1 MFNIH
6 RFREVGVTINVNT
19 KGDNKLNN
27 LSKLIESLDKQT
39 NSVKSKMSNLKIN
52 IDTKQL
58 EKTPDLLG
66 RVEKGFRSLS
76 LVRLT
81 YLANGVRRV
90 TSNLVDMVENAAG
103 YEESLNLYRM
113 ALGQYVDAARTW
125 SGELTDKLLIDET
138 ELMQSAGTFYNLA
151 RGLGVVSDNAYTMS
165 KALTQLTYDMSSY
178 LNISVEA
185 ANAKIQ
191 SAMSGQARAIQGVG
205 VAIQAASLQELAY
218 SLGIKKS
225 VSEMTQAEKTY
236 LRYIQLMK
244 STTHMQGDLART
256 MITPANSIRILKTQI
271 HLLGRA
277 IGQVLTPIIMNAI
290 PWIMAFTDALTRLA
304 TWLANKLGYKIADV
318 DYSTAFIDGAD
329 AVEDYGN
336 AVQKAGNK
344 VKRSLAPFDELNVV
358 TSTSGGSGGGLNDT
372 ILDDLKKYVDSY
384 DMLAGYTDEL
394 KKKAQQ
400 LKKPAEKIL
409 KILASVLGASVIG
422 KAVVGIAK
430 IIKSVGDFTK
440 KVKDLKIVKTV
451 SDYFKK
457 GAGNVKTFVDALK
470 NGSTL
475 AGAFKTAFGTL
486 GGIITGIGAAL
497 GSFFAT
503 SNSIGDALE
512 GTKNWNIALGEAVG
526 WTSAFA
532 AAAGLLIGPVGV
544 IAAIGGGIAGA
555 AYEYGKFKDAER
567 EAANQLKVHKD
578 MYDGYGVSVED
589 LGKKLLNSYK
599 YIGGEVDKI
608 DTYKQKYDESKT
620 SVDNARDA
628 LDLFIQ
634 SIGLQDDAMSKTQWT
649 EYNTRYEQLRDAINE
664 TAEANK
670 LYGTN
675 LIKTYGRISGASA
688 ESTASQIADY
698 KALVSAQSG
707 MELEYLE
714 REKKINES
722 YLTGK
727 ISASEYHEQMFNLKK
742 EYGLIANDAGAAAGV
757 IDSFNDK
764 ITDIDYT
771 NLTSG
776 ELKKYFEEIKTGSS
790 DAISKLEDMRKKV
803 SEGYDSEISYWQ
815 QRVDN
820 YKSFGSEMTDD
831 MKKHLAEAE
840 GNVEKYK
847 TLQDTATKSFNTA
860 ITDISQQTK
869 DTMVLIY
876 ADLIKNGAD
885 TSKEFEGVV
894 GEVEETLK
902 SLSETDLS
910 EGGKES
916 LLTYLAG
923 VSGQLNST
931 QFRTKYLKVWDVIGK
946 DGMNE
951 VAKAIEKGK
960 IPLADSTFDTF
971 TEFGKAWNKW
981 KVNEFPTVNENIR
994 KSMGTVGKSV
1004 VEGYEQ
1010 GMKEKFSKE
1019 EWNTVTSKI
1028 GKDSVNK
1035 TREILDS
1042 HSPSRVFASLGRD
1055 TVEGYALGIKDAAP
1069 RATNAVK
1076 KLAED
1081 SVKAMDNVKLSLNID
1096 TNVEKSFNSI
1106 LDKVQKFCNKWTS
1119 AINTLVKNM
1128 KNTMNG
1134 VTINADGK
1142 VSYTKMP
1149 TVTVSKFEDGGY
1161 PTSGELFFANENGR
1175 AEFITS
1181 IGNKTAVANQDQMV
1195 QALTN
1200 AIMAGFAMTAPRS
1213 ESKQPI
1219 NVNIGD
1225 RQVYNGVVDYQNRQS
1240 DRYGTTTTLNI

>member
-19 KGDNKLNN
+19 KGDNKLSN

-90 TSNLVDMVENAAG
+90 TSSLVDMVENAAG

-113 ALGQYVDAARTW
+113 ALGQYVDEARVW

-151 RGLGVVSDNAYTMS
+151 RGLGVASDNAYTMS
-165 KALTQLTYDMSSY
+165 RALTQLTYDMSSY

-185 ANAKIQ
+185 ANTKIQ

-205 VAIQAASLQELAY
+205 VAIQVASLQELAY

-236 LRYIQLMK
+236 LRYIQLMR

-329 AVEDYGN
+329 AVEDYGD

-358 TSTSGGSGGGLNDT
+358 TSTSGGSGGGLDDT
-372 ILDDLKKYVDSY
+372 ILDDLKKYVNSY

-409 KILASVLGASVIG
+409 KLLASVLGASVIG

-430 IIKSVGDFTK
+430 IIKSVGNFTK
-440 KVKDLKIVKTV
+440 KVKDLKIIKTIT
-451 SDYFKK
+451 DYFTK
-457 GAGNVKTFVDALK
+457 GAASIKLFMTSLSSGASLADSFLLAF
-470 NGSTL
+470 GSVGTVI
-475 AGAFKTAFGTL
+475 AGAT
-486 GGIITGIGAAL
+486 
-497 GSFFAT
+497 FAI
-503 SNSIGDALE
+503 SEFVIVGNSIGDALH
-512 GTKNWNIALGEAVG
+512 GVKSWNQALGETVGVTAALAV
-526 WTSAFA
+526 
-532 AAAGLLIGPVGV
+532 AAGLLIGP
-544 IAAIGGGIAGA
+544 AGA
-555 AYEYGKFKDAER
+555 ITVLAAGALAAGVEVGKFKAEEEQLAQNLEVRKVLYDGVGTSFKHITNAVIDSQKAMQDSASHLDDYKQRYEASRASVDETKQALEDLTTTIGNQNSAMRDTQWSEYISNYDQLKTAINDSKVNSIEYTEAILTSYSSMTAASQQSVAER
-567 EAANQLKVHKD
+567 IANIKML
-578 MYDGYGVSVED
+578 
-589 LGKKLLNSYK
+589 
-599 YIGGEVDKI
+599 
-608 DTYKQKYDESKT
+608 ES
-620 SVDNARDA
+620 
-628 LDLFIQ
+628 
-634 SIGLQDDAMSKTQWT
+634 
-649 EYNTRYEQLRDAINE
+649 
-664 TAEANK
+664 AEAG
-670 LYGTN
+670 Y
-675 LIKTYGRISGASA
+675 
-688 ESTASQIADY
+688 EED
-698 KALVSAQSG
+698 
-707 MELEYLE
+707 YLE
-714 REKKINES
+714 RERKIVEDYHNKRITLAE
-722 YLTGK
+722 YRK
-727 ISASEYHEQMFNLKK
+727 AMSELKV
-742 EYGLIANDAGAAAGV
+742 EYGDTSGTIANADGV
-757 IDSFNDK
+757 LQNFNNTIK
-764 ITDIDYT
+764 DI
-771 NLTSG
+771 NFENMSPK
-776 ELKKYFEEIKTGSS
+776 ELKKVLEEAGASATKTREILEQAKDDARKFFKEQRDDAQQTIDNLDSWVDKGHTLRKTQQEIYSNAKKQLEEYS
-790 DAISKLEDMRKKV
+790 LAETDAINNYDAAIKK
-803 SEGYDSEISYWQ
+803 SRS
-815 QRVDN
+815 
-820 YKSFGSEMTDD
+820 M
-831 MKKHLAEAE
+831 MKDYLAL
-840 GNVEKYK
+840 V
-847 TLQDTATKSFNTA
+847 
-860 ITDISQQTK
+860 
-869 DTMVLIY
+869 Y
-876 ADLIKNGAD
+876 ADLVKNGAD
-885 TSKEFEGVV
+885 TSTEFEGVINTIV
-894 GEVEETLK
+894 GSLDALSDVDLTESGKSTLT
-902 SLSETDLS
+902 SYLSGISDSYTKGGFEKRFKGLLS
-910 EGGKES
+910 RIGND
-916 LLTYLAG
+916 G
-923 VSGQLNST
+923 VSAYISA
-931 QFRTKYLKVWDVIGK
+931 VD
-946 DGMNE
+946 
-951 VAKAIEKGK
+951 
-960 IPLADSTFDTF
+960 
-971 TEFGKAWNKW
+971 
-981 KVNEFPTVNENIR
+981 
-994 KSMGTVGKSV
+994 
-1004 VEGYEQ
+1004 EGIIS
-1010 GMKEKFSKE
+1010 FS
-1019 EWNTVTSKI
+1019 
-1028 GKDSVNK
+1028 DSVKKSGEQLGKNAVAGYKQGIDKSKKDATDAAGQMADDTIIIVKNK
-1035 TREILDS
+1035 LDS
-1042 HSPSRVFASLGRD
+1042 HSPSRVFRKIGED
-1055 TVEGYALGIKDAAP
+1055 TVAGYVQGINNSIPDA
-1069 RATNAVK
+1069 K
-1076 KLAED
+1076 KAISSLAEN
-1081 SVKAMDNVKLSLNID
+1081 VTTAMKNNKLSLNID

-1106 LDKVQKFCNKWTS
+1106 LGKLQSFCNKWTS
-1119 AINTLVKNM
+1119 AVNTLVKNM

-1134 VTINADGK
+1134 ITINADGK

>member
-19 KGDNKLNN
+19 KGDNKLSN

-39 NSVKSKMSNLKIN
+39 DSVKSKMSNLKIN
-52 IDTKQL
+52 INTKQL

-90 TSNLVDMVENAAG
+90 TSSLVDMVENAAG

-165 KALTQLTYDMSSY
+165 RALTQLTYDMSSY

-185 ANAKIQ
+185 ANTKIQ

-218 SLGIKKS
+218 SLGIEKS

-271 HLLGRA
+271 HLLGRT

-358 TSTSGGSGGGLNDT
+358 TSTSGGSGGGLDDT
-372 ILDDLKKYVDSY
+372 ILDDLKKYVNSY

-409 KILASVLGASVIG
+409 KLLASVLGASVVG

-430 IIKSVGDFTK
+430 IIKGVGDFTK
-440 KVKDLKIVKTV
+440 KVKDLKIIKTIA
-451 SDYFKK
+451 DYFTK
-457 GAGNVKTFVDALK
+457 GAASIKLFMASLSSGASLADSFLLAF
-470 NGSTL
+470 GSVGTVIAGATL
-475 AGAFKTAFGTL
+475 AISEFVIVGD
-486 GGIITGIGAAL
+486 
-497 GSFFAT
+497 
-503 SNSIGDALE
+503 SIGNALH
-512 GTKNWNIALGEAVG
+512 GVKSWNQALGETVGVTAALAV
-526 WTSAFA
+526 
-532 AAAGLLIGPVGV
+532 AAGLLIGP
-544 IAAIGGGIAGA
+544 AGA
-555 AYEYGKFKDAER
+555 ITVLAAGALAAGVEVGKFKAEEEQLAQNLEVRKALYDGVGTSFKHITGAVIDSQKAMQDSVSHLNEYKQRYEASRASVDETKQALEDLTTTIGNQNSAMRDTQWSEYISNYDRLKTAINDSKVNSIEYTEAILTSYSDMTAASQKSVAER
-567 EAANQLKVHKD
+567 IANIKML
-578 MYDGYGVSVED
+578 
-589 LGKKLLNSYK
+589 
-599 YIGGEVDKI
+599 
-608 DTYKQKYDESKT
+608 ES
-620 SVDNARDA
+620 
-628 LDLFIQ
+628 
-634 SIGLQDDAMSKTQWT
+634 
-649 EYNTRYEQLRDAINE
+649 
-664 TAEANK
+664 AEAG
-670 LYGTN
+670 Y
-675 LIKTYGRISGASA
+675 
-688 ESTASQIADY
+688 EED
-698 KALVSAQSG
+698 
-707 MELEYLE
+707 YLE
-714 REKKINES
+714 RERKIVEDYYNKRIT
-722 YLTGK
+722 L
-727 ISASEYHEQMFNLKK
+727 SEYRKAMSELKV
-742 EYGLIANDAGAAAGV
+742 EYGDTSGTIANADGV
-757 IDSFNDK
+757 LQNFNNTIK
-764 ITDIDYT
+764 DI
-771 NLTSG
+771 NFENMSPK
-776 ELKKYFEEIKTGSS
+776 ELKKVLEEAGASATKTREILEQAKDDARKLSKTQQEIYS
-790 DAISKLEDMRKKV
+790 NAKKQLEEYSLAETDAIKNYDDAIKK
-803 SEGYDSEISYWQ
+803 SRS
-815 QRVDN
+815 
-820 YKSFGSEMTDD
+820 M
-831 MKKHLAEAE
+831 MKDYLAL
-840 GNVEKYK
+840 V
-847 TLQDTATKSFNTA
+847 
-860 ITDISQQTK
+860 
-869 DTMVLIY
+869 Y
-876 ADLIKNGAD
+876 ADLVKNGAD
-885 TSKEFEGVV
+885 TSTEFEGVINTIV
-894 GEVEETLK
+894 GSLDALSDVDLTESGKSTLT
-902 SLSETDLS
+902 SYLSGISDSYTKGGFEKQFKGLLS
-910 EGGKES
+910 RIGND
-916 LLTYLAG
+916 G
-923 VSGQLNST
+923 VSAYISAVDEGIISFSDSVKKSGEQL
-931 QFRTKYLKVWDVIGK
+931 GK
-946 DGMNE
+946 
-951 VAKAIEKGK
+951 
-960 IPLADSTFDTF
+960 
-971 TEFGKAWNKW
+971 
-981 KVNEFPTVNENIR
+981 
-994 KSMGTVGKSV
+994 
-1004 VEGYEQ
+1004 
-1010 GMKEKFSKE
+1010 
-1019 EWNTVTSKI
+1019 NTVAGYKQGIDKSK
-1028 GKDSVNK
+1028 KDATDAAGQMADDTIIIVKNK
-1035 TREILDS
+1035 LDS
-1042 HSPSRVFASLGRD
+1042 HSPSRVFRKIGEDTVAGYIQGINNSIPEAKKAIASL
-1055 TVEGYALGIKDAAP
+1055 
-1069 RATNAVK
+1069 
-1076 KLAED
+1076 AEN
-1081 SVKAMDNVKLSLNID
+1081 VTTAMKNNKLSLNID

-1106 LDKVQKFCNKWTS
+1106 LGKLQSFCNKWTS
-1119 AINTLVKNM
+1119 AVNTLVKNM

-1219 NVNIGD
+1219 NVNIGNE
-1225 RQVYNGVVDYQNRQS
+1225 RVYSGVIDYQNRQS
-1240 DRYGTTTTLNI
+1240 DRYGTNTTIEI